1 MKKILIPVLCFCA
14 SLSLAACSAPAD
26 TDDEER
32 GSIEHFNKEV
42 ARDATNTIK
51 RPLEKARGVEDIARE
66 HNKDIPQE

>member
-1 MKKILIPVLCFCA
+1 MKKFLIPALCFCA
-14 SLSLAACSAPAD
+14 SLSLAACSAPSE

-32 GSIEHFNKEV
+32 GGIEQFNKEV

-51 RPLEKARGVEDIARE
+51 RPLDKAHGVEDIARQ

>member
-1 MKKILIPVLCFCA
+1 MKKFLIPALCFCA

-32 GSIEHFNKEV
+32 GSIEQFNKKV

-51 RPLEKARGVEDIARE
+51 RPLDKARSVEDIARQ